1 MFKCQGPTSYEHP
14 SSKETPLSTLCPHRS
29 EGSRKGESLK
39 RTGLEILQWAISTL
53 KHHRIENPRLN
64 AELLLAHSLNLNREE
79 LYVRLY
85 RELNEGEKGDLE
97 RLIQRRTS
105 GEPLQYI
112 LGHQEF
118 WSIQFKVDPRVL
130 IPRPETE
137 LLVEQ
142 SLSILSERTFGR
154 NPSVLEIGTGSGAIA
169 VALAKE
175 VKNIF
180 LVATD
185 ISRDALILAKEN
197 AKSAGVQDQIQF
209 VNGDLLNPF
218 HSSKGREA
226 FDLILSNPP
235 YIIRSEIGSL
245 AKEVRDYEPVI
256 ALDGGEDG
264 LEFYRCLIPQVPSYL
279 RKGGWL
285 LLEVGQGQA
294 ERVAKQIQG
303 SGTFLELHILPDLAG
318 IGRVVKAQ
326 KMESRK

>member
-1 MFKCQGPTSYEHP
+1 MFKCQGPTSYERP
-14 SSKETPLSTLCPHRS
+14 SSKETPVSTPSAHRS
-29 EGSRKGESLK
+29 EGSRKGETLK
-39 RTGLEILQWAISTL
+39 MTGLELLQWAISTL
-53 KHHRIENPRLN
+53 KEHRIENPRLN

-85 RELNEGEKGDLE
+85 REFDEGEKGALGK
-97 RLIQRRTS
+97 LVQRRIS

-175 VKNIF
+175 VKKFF

-197 AKSAGVQDQIQF
+197 AKSAGVQNQIQF
-209 VNGDLLNPF
+209 VTGDLLGPF
-218 HSSKGREA
+218 HSSKKGGV

-245 AKEVRDYEPVI
+245 AKEVRDHEPVI

-264 LEFYRCLIPQVPSYL
+264 LDFYRRLISQALSYL

-303 SGTFLELHILPDLAG
+303 SGTFLEPQILPDLAG
-318 IGRVVKAQ
+318 IERVVKAQ
-326 KMESRK
+326 RK